1 MSKSTLTIRIRIL
14 AILGACVFVS
24 AVCFLCDIAVL
35 SRSNA
40 GIDGS
45 LRTLLQVQLASSAL
59 VIAVALY
66 GMRSLLSIVCG
77 GMVRMSRKFEEL
89 ADSLDLSKRSAS
101 PRMDEFGDA
110 AVAFDKLMSRIE
122 ETMLSVHQSAD
133 FVATATGEIAAGN
146 QDLSSRTQQQAASLE
161 ETAASMLELTQTVRQ
176 NTMNARE
183 ASSLAMSASGMADSG
198 DEAVDA
204 MVTTIEQVSRSSVK
218 IAEINGLIE
227 GIAFQTNI
235 LALNAAVEA
244 ARAGEDGRGFAVV
257 AGEVRSLAQ
266 RSSAAAKEI
275 KTLIDASVATVEQS
289 LTQAV
294 GVSDT
299 VAQVKTVIR
308 QVSELVGEI
317 AAASEEQSR
326 GIDEIGRAVAQMDG
340 VTQQN
345 AALVEQGAAATESLQ
360 DQTARLRHIVALF
373 TLAN

>member
-1 MSKSTLTIRIRIL
+1 MSKSTLTIRFRIF
-14 AILGACVFVS
+14 AISGACVFLS
-24 AVCFLCDIAVL
+24 AVCFLCGIAAL
-35 SRSNA
+35 STSNV
-40 GIDGS
+40 GIAAS

-59 VIAVALY
+59 VIAVAVY
-66 GMRSLLSIVCG
+66 GMRSLLGIVCG

-110 AVAFDKLMSRIE
+110 AVAFDKLISRIE
-122 ETMLSVHQSAD
+122 ETMVSVHQSAD
-133 FVATATGEIAAGN
+133 FVATATGQIAAGN

-176 NTMNARE
+176 NTVNAHE

-204 MVTTIEQVSRSSVK
+204 MVTTIKQVSRSSVK

-244 ARAGEDGRGFAVV
+244 ARAGEEGRGFAVV

-275 KTLIDASVATVEQS
+275 KTLIDASVSTVEQS

-308 QVSELVGEI
+308 QVSDLVGEI

-360 DQTARLRHIVALF
+360 DQTARLRHIVGLF